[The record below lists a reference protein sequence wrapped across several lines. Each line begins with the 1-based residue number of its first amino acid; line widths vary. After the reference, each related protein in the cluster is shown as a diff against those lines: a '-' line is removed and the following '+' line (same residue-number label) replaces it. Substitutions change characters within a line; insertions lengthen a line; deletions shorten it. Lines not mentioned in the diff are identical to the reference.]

1 MCLSLCT
8 ELQFV
13 RHTPRSYTPKHV
25 SIPALNLFMITDIYK
40 HVAEIMAINV
50 KKGKQIKI

>member
-40 HVAEIMAINV
+40 HVAEIVAML
-50 KKGKQIKI
+50 KKENK